1 MCSLGLSFPLLVVG
15 TTPVFFTEIRPLGFL
30 CLGLKVS
37 CLCLVEPK
45 MLVPKVLKLGSF
57 LALAKS
63 LMNLQKKENGE
74 KETRCC
80 SLYFEPVVAHWS

>member
-1 MCSLGLSFPLLVVG
+1 MRIRFLGAFISIVSSGHNPCL
-15 TTPVFFTEIRPLGFL
+15 FFTEIRPLGFL

-37 CLCLVEPK
+37 CLCLVEPN

-63 LMNLQKKENGE
+63 LMNLQKNENGG
-74 KETRCC
+74 KEHM
-80 SLYFEPVVAHWS
+80 LLLVF